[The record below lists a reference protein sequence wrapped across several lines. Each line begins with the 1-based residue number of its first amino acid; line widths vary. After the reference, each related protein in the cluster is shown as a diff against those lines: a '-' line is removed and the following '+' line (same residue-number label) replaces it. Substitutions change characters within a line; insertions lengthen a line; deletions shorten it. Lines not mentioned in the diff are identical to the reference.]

1 MGIAVFIL
9 VIACANVVN
18 LLLARGS
25 KREKEIAVRVSLG
38 ARRVQI
44 IRLLLVESLVLS
56 CLGGMAGLVL
66 SIWAKDI
73 FGEISFIETAKI
85 DHRVL
90 IFTTL
95 IALIAGIIAGIFPA
109 LQMSRTDLNTSLKQG
124 GRDSEGGVRGQK
136 IRSVLVVAEISLAV
150 ILLTGAALLIKG
162 LILLMALD
170 PGFQTHGI
178 LTFDLPLGQ
187 YKYQDANL
195 RTSFYN
201 EYLEKVQI
209 IPGVQFAALSTQ
221 IPLLGA
227 DEWNVRLP
235 EETRWVVVTFQTV
248 SSQYFQVLGLPV
260 QGRTFENYDQKDSTR
275 VAVINET
282 FARKFWPNQN
292 ALGRTFLYE
301 EEENRPVTVIG
312 IVKDIRQSGLDQKVQ
327 PLSYLSNVQEPSF
340 FMTLLVRSSAPPGAL
355 SNIPQ
360 RKVWDMDPDQPAGP
374 ALTLEQSISDS
385 LSERRLKT
393 WLLLILGMIGFI
405 ISMIGIFAV
414 ISYSVACRKQEIG
427 VRMAIG
433 AQRTHILK
441 MITKQGVVLAII
453 GLWIGVT
460 GAIGLTRFL
469 SAMIYGITPTDP
481 GTFIAVCIFF
491 LMAALLASYLPARR
505 AAKIDPVIALRHE

>member
-1 MGIAVFIL
+1 MDDISVPRESRPSRPVFPIAKLKPGSTLLSAESFTKALVKRTAATSESKVSLSTIGERKFYWQKESLPILYLWMGIAVFIL

-235 EETRWVVVTFQTV
+235 EEADRKSVV
-248 SSQYFQVLGLPV
+248 
-260 QGRTFENYDQKDSTR
+260 
-275 VAVINET
+275 
-282 FARKFWPNQN
+282 
-292 ALGRTFLYE
+292 
-301 EEENRPVTVIG
+301 
-312 IVKDIRQSGLDQKVQ
+312 
-327 PLSYLSNVQEPSF
+327 
-340 FMTLLVRSSAPPGAL
+340 
-355 SNIPQ
+355 
-360 RKVWDMDPDQPAGP
+360 
-374 ALTLEQSISDS
+374 
-385 LSERRLKT
+385 
-393 WLLLILGMIGFI
+393 
-405 ISMIGIFAV
+405 
-414 ISYSVACRKQEIG
+414 
-427 VRMAIG
+427 
-433 AQRTHILK
+433 
-441 MITKQGVVLAII
+441 
-453 GLWIGVT
+453 
-460 GAIGLTRFL
+460 
-469 SAMIYGITPTDP
+469 
-481 GTFIAVCIFF
+481 
-491 LMAALLASYLPARR
+491 
-505 AAKIDPVIALRHE
+505 